1 MQYTVYNILY
11 IMYSIQYTVYS
22 IQYSVSPSEN
32 LLTCGIN
39 LFSIKIEVVLFSQL
53 GRPVIN
59 EEILQAAKEDSN
71 ILHAIK

>member
-11 IMYSIQYTVYS
+11 IMYS